1 MANLLIVD
9 DDASIRT
16 FLALVLRQDGHNVFE
31 AESGESCLAQVQAH
45 ALELVL
51 LDAQMPGMDGF
62 TCCADLRTTLGARC
76 PPIIMITGLADKD
89 SVDRAFAVGAIDYA
103 TKPVHV
109 SVLKHRIRQV
119 LRERELVTHLASV
132 NQQLA
137 TANRELQ
144 RLTRIDSLTQVANR
158 RYFQEILLT
167 EWGRAARQNHNL
179 SLLLCD
185 VDFFKEYNDRYGHLG
200 GDRCLQEVSQILKQS
215 ALRPADLVA
224 RYGGEEFAIILPET
238 DAQGAYCIAQRIHM
252 NLSKAAL
259 PHARSKI
266 SDFLTL
272 SIGGACTIPM
282 LSLEPE
288 TLVDAA
294 DKALYLAKARGRNQ
308 IFFEEDLQYEYR

>member
-16 FLALVLRQDGHNVFE
+16 FLALVLRQDGHNVLE

-62 TCCADLRTTLGARC
+62 TCCADLRTTLGASC

-144 RLTRIDSLTQVANR
+144 KLTRIDSLTQVANR
-158 RYFQEILLT
+158 RYFREILLA
-167 EWGRAARQNHNL
+167 EWALAARQKHHL
-179 SLLLCD
+179 SVLLCD
-185 VDFFKEYNDRYGHLG
+185 VDFFKEYNDCYGHVG

-215 ALRPADLVA
+215 ALRPSDLVA
-224 RYGGEEFAIILPET
+224 RYGGEEFVLILPET
-238 DAQGAYCIAQRIHM
+238 DAQGAYCIAQRIHV

-272 SIGGACTIPM
+272 SIGGACTMPT

-288 TLVDAA
+288 TLIDAA

-308 IFFEEDLQYEYR
+308 IVFEEDLQYEYR

>member
-16 FLALVLRQDGHNVFE
+16 FLALVLRQDGHNVLE
-31 AESGESCLAQVQAH
+31 AESGQHCLDQVQTL

-62 TCCADLRTTLGARC
+62 TCCANLKTTLGASC

-103 TKPVHV
+103 TKPVHI
-109 SVLKHRIRQV
+109 SVLRHRIRQV

-137 TANRELQ
+137 TANRELEKLS
-144 RLTRIDSLTQVANR
+144 RTDSLTQVANR

-167 EWGRAARQNHNL
+167 EWGRAARQQHPL

-185 VDFFKEYNDRYGHLG
+185 VDFFKQYNDFYGHLG
-200 GDRCLQEVSQILKQS
+200 GDRCLKEISQILRQS

-224 RYGGEEFAIILPET
+224 RYGGEEFAMILPET
-238 DAQGAYCIAQRIHM
+238 NAQGAYRIAQRVHM
-252 NLSKAAL
+252 HLSNAAL
-259 PHARSKI
+259 PHAGSKI

-272 SIGGACTIPM
+272 SIGGACTIPT

-308 IFFEEDLQYEYR
+308 IYLAEDLEYEYP